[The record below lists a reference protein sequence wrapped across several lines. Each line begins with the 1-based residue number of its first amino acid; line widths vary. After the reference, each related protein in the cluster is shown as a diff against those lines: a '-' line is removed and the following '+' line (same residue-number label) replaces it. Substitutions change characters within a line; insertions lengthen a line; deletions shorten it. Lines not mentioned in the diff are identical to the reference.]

1 MAQSR
6 GSQCPPVVTGPMQ
19 GLYVIAYIVTDF
31 VTAIYMQPQG
41 LDWAKGTIAPEI
53 LHIGEGGGG
62 GGGGGGVQIVPRKH
76 PFHDIQRVRIDSA
89 IENGERPKLDDIP

>member
-19 GLYVIAYIVTDF
+19 SLCVIVYIVTDF

-53 LHIGEGGGG
+53 LQIGG
-62 GGGGGGVQIVPRKH
+62 GGGGGGVQIVSGKH
-76 PFHDIQRVRIDSA
+76 PVHDIQRVRIDSA
-89 IENGERPKLDDIP
+89 IENGERSKLDDIP